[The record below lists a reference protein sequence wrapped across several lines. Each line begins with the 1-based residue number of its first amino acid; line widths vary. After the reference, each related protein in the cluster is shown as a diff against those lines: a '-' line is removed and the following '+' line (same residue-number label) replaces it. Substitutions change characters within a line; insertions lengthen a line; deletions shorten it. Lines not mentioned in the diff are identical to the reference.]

1 MCRGLYY
8 ETLELQID
16 MPNSRIVFNI
26 LNADARLI
34 LCQKRTEE
42 QNDWERLTKWEEKS
56 EKERM
61 SIFVVVVASS
71 SIKL

>member
-34 LCQKRTEE
+34 LCQKKNRRTK
-42 QNDWERLTKWEEKS
+42 RLREIDKVRG
-56 EKERM
+56 KERERENVY
-61 SIFVVVVASS
+61 FCCCGCQ
-71 SIKL
+71 